1 MFQSYQKPK
10 RGPKYN
16 PEALKMGELPMKCHV
31 KKSMDDC
38 LFPLALQRGWKKEEK
53 ESKEE
58 LYA

>member
-38 LFPLALQRGWKKEEK
+38 LFPPGFAKGLEERGKGV
-53 ESKEE
+53 
-58 LYA
+58 